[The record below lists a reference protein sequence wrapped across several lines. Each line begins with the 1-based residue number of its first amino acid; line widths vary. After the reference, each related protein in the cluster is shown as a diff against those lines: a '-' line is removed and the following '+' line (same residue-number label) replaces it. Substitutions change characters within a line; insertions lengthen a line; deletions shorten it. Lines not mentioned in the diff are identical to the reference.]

1 MNYYF
6 RFAIV
11 AALLYAALPS
21 SAQIINIENARMH
34 SDTTGWMGGAGASFS
49 LNQNKEKIVGG
60 NIQAHLQHK
69 TKTDK
74 SLWLILGDYGLLK
87 AGDEKLIAEGFGH
100 IRYNRKLNSWL
111 RWEAFGQFQ
120 KNVITQIDSRYLIGT
135 GPRFR
140 IVKNKI
146 LRLYAASL
154 IMYEREKETNSSVPV
169 HNIARSSNYI
179 SFTITPVETT
189 NITSTTFFQPAVG
202 DFNDYRILNQV
213 SIGIKATKHFSL
225 SLKWNYLF
233 DKKPAGA
240 APNTTYSLSTGIDYE
255 F

>member
-1 MNYYF
+1 MNYLTKAVLF
-6 RFAIV
+6 TALFCSAV
-11 AALLYAALPS
+11 AT

-34 SDTTGWMGGAGASFS
+34 SDTTGWMGGAGAAFS
-49 LNQNKEKIVGG
+49 LNQNKEKIIGG
-60 NIQAHLQHK
+60 SIQAHLQHK
-69 TKTDK
+69 TKTDR

-154 IMYEREKETNSSVPV
+154 IMYEREKEISASAPV
-169 HNIARSSNYI
+169 HNIARSSSYI
-179 SFTITPVETT
+179 SFTFTPVETT
-189 NITSTTFFQPAVG
+189 DITSTTFYQPALEN
-202 DFNDYRILNQV
+202 FNDYRILNQLK
-213 SIGIKATKHFSL
+213 IGVKATKHFSL

>member
-1 MNYYF
+1 MNYSLKT
-6 RFAIV
+6 AIV
-11 AALLYAALPS
+11 VVLLYSAFTS
-21 SAQIINIENARMH
+21 SAQIINIENARMQ
-34 SDTTGWMGGAGASFS
+34 SDTTGWMGGAGAYFS

-60 NIQAHLQHK
+60 SIQAHLQHK
-69 TKTDK
+69 TKSDK
-74 SLWLILGDYGLLK
+74 SLWLFLGDYGLLK

-146 LRLYAASL
+146 FRLYAASL
-154 IMYEREKETNSSVPV
+154 VMYEREKEVSSTVPA
-169 HNIARSSNYI
+169 HTIARSSSYL
-179 SFTITPVETT
+179 SFTLTPVETT
-189 NITSTTFFQPAVG
+189 DITSTTFFQPAIG
-202 DFNDYRILNQV
+202 NFNDYRILNQLKV
-213 SIGIKATKHFSL
+213 GVKATKHFSL

-233 DKKPAGA
+233 DKLPAGD
-240 APNTTYSLSTGIDYE
+240 APQTTYSLSTGIDYE

>member
-6 RFAIV
+6 RFAIA
-11 AALLYAALPS
+11 AALLYATFTS

-34 SDTTGWMGGAGASFS
+34 SDSTGWMGGTGASFS

-120 KNVITQIDSRYLIGT
+120 KNVITEIDSRYLIGT

-140 IVKNKI
+140 IVKNKV
-146 LRLYAASL
+146 LRMYAAIL
-154 IMYEREKETNSSVPV
+154 IMYEREKEISASAPV
-169 HNIARSSNYI
+169 HNIARSSSYI
-179 SFTITPVETT
+179 SFTFTPMETT
-189 NITSTTFFQPAVG
+189 DITSTTFYQPALEN
-202 DFNDYRILNQV
+202 FNDYRILNQLK
-213 SIGIKATKHFSL
+213 IGVRATKHFSL

-233 DKKPAGA
+233 DTQPAGN
-240 APNTTYSLSTGIDYE
+240 APNTTYSLSTGIDYD

>member
-1 MNYYF
+1 MNYSLKAVF
-6 RFAIV
+6 FTAV
-11 AALLYAALPS
+11 LFSAFTS

-34 SDTTGWMGGAGASFS
+34 SDTTGWMGGAGAAFS
-49 LNQNKEKIVGG
+49 LNQNKEKITGG

-74 SLWLILGDYGLLK
+74 SLWLLLGDYGLLK
-87 AGDEKLIAEGFGH
+87 AGGEKLIAEGFGH
-100 IRYNRKLNSWL
+100 IRYNKKINNWL

-154 IMYEREKETNSSVPV
+154 IMYEREKETSSIVPV
-169 HNIARSSNYI
+169 QNIARSSSYI
-179 SFTITPVETT
+179 SFTLTPVETT
-189 NITSTTFFQPAVG
+189 DITSTTFFQPAINN
-202 DFNDYRILNQV
+202 FSDYRILNQV
-213 SIGIKATKHFSL
+213 KIGVKATKHFSL

-233 DKKPAGA
+233 DNRPAGA
-240 APNTTYSLSTGIDYE
+240 APKTTYSLSSGIDYD